1 MKPIYEKKLKKEE
14 DKLAY
19 RKEQLRKSEE
29 NVKAH
34 SSRAQQKRS
43 VCKWTKW
50 CVQ

>member
-1 MKPIYEKKLKKEE
+1 LWKEAKAEE

-34 SSRAQQKRS
+34 TSRAQQKRS
-43 VCKWTKW
+43 VCK
-50 CVQ
+50 